1 MVILIRQEAFLPL
14 ASDPMRLSAA
24 AIWSLGG
31 MKIINLT
38 DECAEKL
45 FLLGWHHPNQRGAA
59 GMDIWEMK
67 NIMFSAKDVS
77 LKTCNHRTKGLK
89 QLPRSP

>member
-1 MVILIRQEAFLPL
+1 
-14 ASDPMRLSAA
+14 
-24 AIWSLGG
+24 

-77 LKTCNHRTKGLK
+77 LKTWNRQSKELK
-89 QLPRSP
+89 QMPRSP

>member
-1 MVILIRQEAFLPL
+1 MLLIRQEAFFPL
-14 ASDPMRLSAA
+14 ASDPMRLSTA

-31 MKIINLT
+31 MKIIILT

-67 NIMFSAKDVS
+67 NTMFSAKDVS
-77 LKTCNHRTKGLK
+77 LKTRNHQIRGLK
-89 QLPRSP
+89 ELPRSP

>member
-1 MVILIRQEAFLPL
+1 
-14 ASDPMRLSAA
+14 
-24 AIWSLGG
+24 
-31 MKIINLT
+31 MKRINLT
-38 DECAEKL
+38 DECVEKL

-59 GMDIWEMK
+59 GMDIREMK

-77 LKTCNHRTKGLK
+77 LKTRNHRINGLQ

>member
-1 MVILIRQEAFLPL
+1 
-14 ASDPMRLSAA
+14 
-24 AIWSLGG
+24 
-31 MKIINLT
+31 MKIIILT

-45 FLLGWHHPNQRGAA
+45 FLLGWHHPNKRGAA

-77 LKTCNHRTKGLK
+77 LKTCNHRINGLQ